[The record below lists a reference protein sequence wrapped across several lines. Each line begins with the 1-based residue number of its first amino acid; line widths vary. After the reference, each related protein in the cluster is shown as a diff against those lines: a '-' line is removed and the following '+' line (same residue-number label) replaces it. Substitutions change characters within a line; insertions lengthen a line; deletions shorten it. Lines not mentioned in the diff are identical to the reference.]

1 MKAKIAGLTLVLAFG
16 VVYGPAAPAHAEGC
30 EAHLAT
36 HGTTK
41 NADIR
46 YHMERGQHSP
56 CGTVEDQPQQQRSE
70 RRVDNSRKND
80 YDDDYSRS
88 RWKDKT
94 SFDCGWSWKGGF
106 GC

>member
-1 MKAKIAGLTLVLAFG
+1 MKAKISGLILVLAFG
-16 VVYGPAAPAHAEGC
+16 VAYGPAAPAHAESC
-30 EAHLAT
+30 EAHLAK

-46 YHMERGQHSP
+46 YHVKRGQHSP
-56 CGTVEDQPQQQRSE
+56 CGTVEDHSD
-70 RRVDNSRKND
+70 RRVDNSRKSD
-80 YDDDYSRS
+80 YNDDYSRRS

-94 SFDCGWSWKGGF
+94 SFDCGWSLRGGF

>member
-16 VVYGPAAPAHAEGC
+16 VAYGPAAPAHAEGC
-30 EAHLAT
+30 EAHLAK

-41 NADIR
+41 SADIAF
-46 YHMERGQHSP
+46 HAKHGGESP
-56 CGTVEDQPQQQRSE
+56 CGYETD
-70 RRVDNSRKND
+70 RRVDNSQSKD
-80 YDDDYSRS
+80 YNDDYSRRS
-88 RWKDKT
+88 RWQDKT